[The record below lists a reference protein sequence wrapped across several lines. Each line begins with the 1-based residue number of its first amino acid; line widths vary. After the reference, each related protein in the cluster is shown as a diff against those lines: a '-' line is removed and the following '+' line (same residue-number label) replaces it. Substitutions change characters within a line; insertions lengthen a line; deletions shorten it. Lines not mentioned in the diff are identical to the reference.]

1 MVQIRISL
9 PGGGVLDRVLGTAD
23 GEQHAPVVRARRESD
38 VRDQGQPAHRL
49 RVAGVRPDVLV
60 LLPQLDRVV
69 RGTFVRAARS
79 SLGHARKGGEAGRTC
94 EILRA
99 IDGQD
104 CPDGLLVS
112 NKVVQQLEVLPYLC
126 RPWGDGEQCA
136 IRRRGVLLTCP
147 KSPR

>member
-1 MVQIRISL
+1 MRF
-9 PGGGVLDRVLGTAD
+9 
-23 GEQHAPVVRARRESD
+23 
-38 VRDQGQPAHRL
+38 
-49 RVAGVRPDVLV
+49 
-60 LLPQLDRVV
+60 PQLDRVV

-112 NKVVQQLEVLPYLC
+112 NKVVEQLEVFPHLC
-126 RPWGDGEQCA
+126 GPIGGHEW
-136 IRRRGVLLTCP
+136 RGYGARNGKHSLVP
-147 KSPR
+147 